1 MGKEAKTN
9 AMRILEREKVPYTA
23 HEYAHEEG
31 VAVAGVDVAGSM
43 GEDPACVY
51 KTLVTQ
57 GSSKNYFVFVI
68 PVAAELDLKAAARSV
83 GEKSVAMIHVAD
95 INKVTGY
102 VRGGCSPVG
111 MKKQFVT
118 VLDESILAQPTV
130 MVSGGRIGTQVEL
143 APADLIKAARA
154 TTAAITMGVGTV
166 MAAKK
171 IVMVITGADKAD
183 ILYKVFFGPVTPEVP
198 GSILQFHPDV
208 TLICD
213 EAAAARMPQ

>member
-9 AMRILEREKVPYTA
+9 AMRILERAKVAYTA
-23 HEYAHEEG
+23 HEYPHEEG
-31 VAVAGVDVAGSM
+31 VAVDGVTVAASI

-57 GSSKNYFVFVI
+57 GNSKNYFVFVI

-111 MKKQFVT
+111 MKKQF
-118 VLDESILAQPTV
+118 PTV
-130 MVSGGRIGTQVEL
+130 FHETVELFDTICVSAGKIGAQVEV
-143 APADLIKAARA
+143 APADLIALL
-154 TTAAITMGVGTV
+154 
-166 MAAKK
+166 
-171 IVMVITGADKAD
+171 GAQTAD
-183 ILYKVFFGPVTPEVP
+183 ITAE
-198 GSILQFHPDV
+198 
-208 TLICD
+208 
-213 EAAAARMPQ
+213 

>member
-9 AMRILEREKVPYTA
+9 AMRILERAKVPYTA

-31 VAVAGVDVAGSM
+31 VAVDGVTVAASM

-111 MKKQFVT
+111 MKKQYVT
-118 VLDESILAQPTV
+118 RIDASAQNLPTMV
-130 MVSGGRIGTQVEL
+130 VSGGHLGTQLEL
-143 APADLIKAARA
+143 KPEDLRKAANA
-154 TTAAITMGVGTV
+154 EF
-166 MAAKK
+166 
-171 IVMVITGADKAD
+171 AD
-183 ILYKVFFGPVTPEVP
+183 IVVE
-198 GSILQFHPDV
+198 
-208 TLICD
+208 
-213 EAAAARMPQ
+213 

>member
-9 AMRILEREKVPYTA
+9 AMRILERAKVAYTA
-23 HEYAHEEG
+23 HEYPHEEG
-31 VAVAGVDVAGSM
+31 VAVDGVTVAASI

-51 KTLVTQ
+51 KTLVMQ
-57 GSSKNYFVFVI
+57 GNSKNYFVFVI

-118 VLDESILAQPTV
+118 ASSRRRRSMSP
-130 MVSGGRIGTQVEL
+130 
-143 APADLIKAARA
+143 
-154 TTAAITMGVGTV
+154 
-166 MAAKK
+166 
-171 IVMVITGADKAD
+171 
-183 ILYKVFFGPVTPEVP
+183 
-198 GSILQFHPDV
+198 
-208 TLICD
+208 
-213 EAAAARMPQ
+213 AAASVRRSAALLPTSSRPHGRLRQRSSSETLSQGENL